1 LVAPQPFPL
10 ACFGHTGGKF
20 NVRVKFDHSQ
30 GKGSHTM
37 SHIGIIKD
45 YRLTTAKIYYHLPDY
60 PGVLQTYVWQ
70 EFDVAPEYPALHKFL
85 DFWKGSLDGKLHSV
99 EVAAAR
105 SVRSGR
111 MRHARH
117 MRHLH

>member
-1 LVAPQPFPL
+1 M
-10 ACFGHTGGKF
+10 
-20 NVRVKFDHSQ
+20 FDHSQ
-30 GKGSHTM
+30 GKGSRVM
-37 SHIGIIKD
+37 GHIAIIKD

-70 EFDVAPEYPALHKFL
+70 EFDEAPEYPALRKFL

-117 MRHLH
+117 MQHLH